1 MDKAYIEPIE
11 TGDWSLGEG
20 LGEGL
25 EQEAAAEAEI
35 LAFAS
40 DEASRS
46 ALWEGLASEAEAQ
59 VWPGSLKEA
68 ANALRA
74 GHTPKIIVVDTD
86 TTLYPAGAVHELAQV
101 CERGTAV
108 VAFGS
113 DASATFS
120 REMLRLGL
128 SDYLVKPLH
137 AVGIARAVARARAGE
152 GGGEAQGRLVT
163 VSGTPGAGASTVAA
177 GMAACAG
184 ANGQYVAVLDL
195 DRTFASTAFLL
206 DVEPT
211 QGLTEVLSTAANA
224 ALHPE
229 VIESLACAAG
239 ERTSVYGYAW
249 SATPAPLAPAWA
261 ICEMLMELQRRAHL
275 VIVDGMDDAATRQ
288 TLAAVADARVLVF
301 EPTRASATDAQ
312 HRLEG
317 LAPMRSEESPVI
329 VVRNHTRE
337 PGRDDGAQA
346 VVSERPA
353 VEIPYEGALAQSA
366 NRGLDP
372 TKIPKR
378 VREPLEM
385 VLARASGAEPR
396 MVAPSAGPRTL
407 LDAARQLLRPRQLQ
421 EARR

>member
-11 TGDWSLGEG
+11 AEDWSLGEG
-20 LGEGL
+20 LGL
-25 EQEAAAEAEI
+25 EEDIAQEAEV
-35 LAFAS
+35 LAFAT

-46 ALWEGLASEAEAQ
+46 ALWEGLAGEANAQ

-68 ANALRA
+68 ANALRG
-74 GHTPKIIVVDTD
+74 GHTPKIIVVDSD

-128 SDYLVKPLH
+128 TDYLVKPISAAGIAH
-137 AVGIARAVARARAGE
+137 AVERARAGE
-152 GGGEAQGRLVT
+152 GAADAQGRLVT
-163 VSGTPGAGASTVAA
+163 VSGAPGAGASTVAA
-177 GMAACAG
+177 AMAACAG

-195 DRTFASTAFLL
+195 DRTFASAAFLL

-211 QGLTEVLSTAANA
+211 PGLTEVLSTAANA

-229 VIESLACAAG
+229 VIESLAGPAG
-239 ERTSVYGYAW
+239 ERTTVYGYAW
-249 SATPAPLAPAWA
+249 SAAPAPLAPAWA

-275 VIVDGMDDAATRQ
+275 VIVDGMDDPATRQ

-301 EPTRASATDAQ
+301 EPTRASAAHAQ
-312 HRLEG
+312 RLLEG
-317 LAPMRSEESPVI
+317 LAPMRSEDSPVV

-337 PGRDDGAQA
+337 KSGERDERGAG
-346 VVSERPA
+346 VGERPA
-353 VEIPYEGALAQSA
+353 VEIPYENALAQSA

-372 TKIPKR
+372 AKIPKR
-378 VREPLEM
+378 VREPLEA
-385 VLARASGAEPR
+385 VLAHATAGEARTAG
-396 MVAPSAGPRTL
+396 PSAVASPL
-407 LDAARQLLRPRQLQ
+407 LDAARQLLRPRARQ
-421 EARR
+421 EETR